1 MARAGEVIE
10 EMQGKGELATQGGD
24 RKSNSHVASLKDLLG
39 DGAHNR
45 ASRYK
50 TAAKA
55 RKHGIGVSSI
65 CGWRAGLSKRLRT
78 RWGYQGSQSMT
89 F

>member
-10 EMQGKGELATQGGD
+10 DMQSKGELATKGKG
-24 RKSNSHVASLKDLLG
+24 KCNSLLHLDDLLG